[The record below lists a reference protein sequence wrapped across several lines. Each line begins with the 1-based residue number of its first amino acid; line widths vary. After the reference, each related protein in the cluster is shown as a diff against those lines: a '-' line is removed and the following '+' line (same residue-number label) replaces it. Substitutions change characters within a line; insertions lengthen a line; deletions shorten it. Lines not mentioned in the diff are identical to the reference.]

1 MIRTLTTINNK
12 RHISGILLLFILVIL
27 SACKP
32 EEKKSEATT
41 YKFERYTLGTYVQL
55 QVYANKTQAN
65 KFISQFDVLSKQD
78 TKDLYAWNT
87 NGWLS
92 FQNSYLVKAQCGLPV
107 DGKTLA
113 LFKKIKILHKQS
125 NGLFDPT
132 VMPLVELWGFHNS
145 EEMRASPPT
154 DKEIKDLRNKYGK
167 MQNLDVRDKTICAT
181 QPLKVD
187 LGGIAK
193 GWFAEKT
200 LNLLNANNIKNTLIG
215 FGGDLIALG
224 EKEDGSAWKVGL
236 KNPDIHWEGFNAPAL
251 FKIEKNSNKITAIF
265 TSGDY
270 ERQFEHQ
277 GKRLHH
283 ILDPRTGYPNTEVR
297 SVTVMHSDPV
307 LADAAATALH
317 VAGKDWQ
324 RIAHQM
330 NVSKVL
336 VLFPN
341 KQAQITES
349 LSKLTTW
356 LDEDYSV
363 EIITPS
369 SSTN

>member
-1 MIRTLTTINNK
+1 MIFTLTTINSK
-12 RHISGILLLFILVIL
+12 RNIFNLLLLFILVIL
-27 SACKP
+27 SGCRP
-32 EEKKSEATT
+32 EVKRPETTT

-65 KFISQFDVLSKQD
+65 KFMSQFDVLSKQD

-92 FQNSYLVKAQCGLPV
+92 LQNSYLAKAQCGLPV
-107 DGKTLA
+107 DGKTIA
-113 LFKKIKILHKQS
+113 LFKKIKHLHTQS

-145 EEMRASPPT
+145 EEMRSSPPT
-154 DKEIKDLRNKYGK
+154 DKEIKHLRNTYGK
-167 MQNLDVRDKTICAT
+167 MQSLEMHERSICAT

-200 LNLLNANNIKNTLIG
+200 LNLLKTNNIKNILIG

-251 FKIEKNSNKITAIF
+251 FKIEKNSNKATAIF

-277 GKRLHH
+277 GKRSHH

-330 NVSKVL
+330 NVTKVL

-356 LDEDYSV
+356 LDKDYNV
-363 EIITPS
+363 EIITAS
-369 SSTN
+369 SSGN